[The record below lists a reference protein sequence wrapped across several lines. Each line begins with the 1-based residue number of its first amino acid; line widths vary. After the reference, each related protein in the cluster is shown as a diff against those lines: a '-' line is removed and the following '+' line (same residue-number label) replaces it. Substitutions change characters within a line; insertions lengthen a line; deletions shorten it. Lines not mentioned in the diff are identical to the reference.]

1 MPPEETLSTKGE
13 PETPAPK
20 VEEEPKPAEP
30 TWRDTL
36 PDDLKGSK
44 SLEDFKDVP
53 GLAKSYVE
61 LKKHAGGSVK
71 MPQATDDA
79 ETWSAFYTK
88 LGRPEASKDY
98 QLTGIDKLEEADVT
112 KFKDSMFGIGLSQ
125 HQADGVIKHF
135 TEVVVPRLAE
145 DRWTQERG
153 QAAIQ
158 QIWKTP
164 EEVEEKSGLA
174 QRAARR
180 IGTEFGVM
188 LEETSV
194 GNHPVML
201 KFLAEYESTHKED
214 GGPGGGSHVD
224 NSGREAAKTR
234 IAEIKN
240 DRTHPYHKG
249 DREATAEMTELY
261 KTAAGGTG
269 RILLEVG

>member
-1 MPPEETLSTKGE
+1 MPPEETISTKGE

-20 VEEEPKPAEP
+20 IEEEPKPAEP

-61 LKKHAGGSVK
+61 LKKHSGGTVK
-71 MPQATDDA
+71 MPQTTDGV
-79 ETWSAFYTK
+79 EVWNSFYTK

-98 QLTGIDKLEEADVT
+98 QLDGIDKLEEADVT

-125 HQADGVIKHF
+125 HQAAGVIKHF

-158 QIWKTP
+158 QVWKTP
-164 EEVEEKSGLA
+164 EELAEKSSLA

-180 IGTEFGVM
+180 LGHEFGEM
-188 LEETSV
+188 LDETSV
-194 GNHPVML
+194 GNHPTML
-201 KFLAEYESTHKED
+201 KFLAEYESSHKED
-214 GGPGGGSHVD
+214 DGPGGVTGIDS
-224 NSGREAAKTR
+224 SGREAPKTK

-240 DRTHPYHKG
+240 DKNHPYHKG

-261 KTAAGGTG
+261 KTAAGGSG
-269 RILLEVG
+269 RVLLEVG